1 MKKSLLAVLIAGLV
15 ITLCILGYKWFFA
28 TSTDKEVTIPKNNA
42 KSLSVNINF
51 DAGNLDIQ
59 GGSTNWLDASFE
71 YKNKKS
77 LPKVKYDEKG
87 DIGVLTV
94 NAESEIFSFNR
105 SNQNNHWDIQLN
117 NDIPIDLDVDMG
129 VSKAKLNLNEIQ
141 LNKLTIDGGVSDST
155 IDLGGEWQNSLQGNI
170 DIGVGKMTLL
180 LPKQTGIKLSIDKG
194 LGKLVMKDFIA
205 QGNNVY
211 INEAFENSETS
222 IELDIDIGVGSLKVD
237 LVD

>member
-1 MKKSLLAVLIAGLV
+1 MNKSLLAVLIAGLV
-15 ITLCILGYKWFFA
+15 VTLCILGYKWFFA
-28 TSTDKEVTIPKNNA
+28 NSTEKEVTIEKDDA
-42 KSLSVNINF
+42 KSLAVNISF
-51 DAGNLDIQ
+51 DAGNLDIH

-87 DIGVLTV
+87 DKGVLTV
-94 NAESEIFSFNR
+94 KVESKVFAVNR

-117 NDIPIDLDVDMG
+117 NDIPINLDVDMG
-129 VSKAKLNLNEIQ
+129 VSKATLNLKEIQ

-155 IDLGGEWQNSLQGNI
+155 IDLGGERQNSLQGNI

-180 LPKQTGIKLSIDKG
+180 LPKETGIKLSIDKG
-194 LGKLVMKDFIA
+194 LGKLDMKDFIT

-211 INEAFENSETS
+211 INEAYENSETS

>member
-1 MKKSLLAVLIAGLV
+1 MNKPLLAVLIAGLV
-15 ITLCILGYKWFFA
+15 VTLCILGYKWFFA
-28 TSTDKEVTIPKNNA
+28 TSTEKEVTIEEDDA
-42 KSLSVNINF
+42 KSLAVKISF
-51 DAGNLDIQ
+51 DAGNLEIQ

-77 LPKVKYDEKG
+77 LPKVKYENKRDKG
-87 DIGVLTV
+87 ILTV
-94 NAESEIFSFNR
+94 KTESKIFSFNR

-129 VSKAKLNLNEIQ
+129 VSKATLNLNEIQ

-170 DIGVGKMTLL
+170 DLGVGKMTLL

-194 LGKLVMKDFIA
+194 LGKLDMKDFIA
-205 QGNNVY
+205 QGNHVY
-211 INEAFENSETS
+211 INDAYENSETN

>member
-1 MKKSLLAVLIAGLV
+1 MKKSLLAMLIAGLV

-28 TSTDKEVTIPKNNA
+28 TSTEKEVTIPKDNA
-42 KSLSVNINF
+42 KLLSVNINF
-51 DAGNLDIQ
+51 DAGNLEIQ
-59 GGSTNWLDASFE
+59 GGSTNWLDASFD

-77 LPKVKYDEKG
+77 LPKVKFDKKG
-87 DIGVLTV
+87 DKGVLTV
-94 NAESEIFSFNR
+94 KAESKVFAFNR

-129 VSKAKLNLNEIQ
+129 VSKATLNLNEIQ

-155 IDLGGEWQNSLQGNI
+155 IDLRGEWQNNLQGNI

-180 LPKQTGIKLSIDKG
+180 MPKQTGIKLSIDKG
-194 LGKLVMKDFIA
+194 LGKIEMKDFIA

-211 INEAFENSETS
+211 INEAYENSETS
-222 IELDIDIGVGSLKVD
+222 IELDIDIGVGNLKVD